1 MSSVALITDTH
12 YGGRKGSKTFHDYF
26 KRFYEDIFFP
36 ELEKRKI
43 KHCIHLGDAFDSR
56 KSIDFW
62 CLNWAK
68 ENVYDRFRDL
78 GITVH
83 QIVGNHDAYYK
94 NTNEVNSIE
103 SLLREY
109 DNIVPISSPGEY
121 DVAGMKTFMI
131 PWISAENQKE
141 TLTKLSKTK
150 AKAAFGHLELQG
162 FAVYPG
168 NVQQHGME
176 TNSLEKFQIVCSG
189 HYHTRSNNGKIFY
202 LGNPYQ
208 LFWNDVNDKRG
219 FSFFDTETF
228 ELEFVQ
234 NPYTMFERIYY
245 EDQKPQLFNAEPYK
259 DKIVK
264 IIVRKKSDQLQF
276 EKFVDKIYKTGV
288 VDIKIVENFE
298 VNDDDVEF
306 DSEKVEDTITILNKY
321 VEDSDFDL
329 DKEMVKTLLREVYQ
343 EACEME

>member
-1 MSSVALITDTH
+1 MSSIALITDTH

-43 KHCIHLGDAFDSR
+43 KDVIHLGDAFDSR

-62 CLNWAK
+62 CLDWAK

-78 GITVH
+78 GIKVH

-94 NTNEVNSIE
+94 NTNDVNSIE

-109 DNIVPISSPGEY
+109 DNIVPISGPGEY
-121 DVAGMKTFMI
+121 NVGGCKTFLI
-131 PWISAENQKE
+131 PWISAENREE
-141 TLTKLSKTK
+141 TLEKMSKTK
-150 AKAAFGHLELQG
+150 AKVAFGHLELKG

-176 TNSLEKFQIVCSG
+176 TGVLDKFKIVCSG

>member
-78 GITVH
+78 GITVY

-131 PWISAENQKE
+131 PWISAENQEE

-150 AKAAFGHLELQG
+150 TKAAFGHLELQG

-176 TNSLEKFQIVCSG
+176 VNVFDKFQIVCSG

-264 IIVRKKSDQLQF
+264 IVVRKKSDQLQF

-329 DKEMVKTLLREVYQ
+329 DKEKVKTLLREVYQ